1 MTTNALKTTLKYIWN
16 ILLIG
21 LIILAAL
28 SIIPRAFP
36 EIIEPAKG
44 HAHAVSLPLI
54 ALLQGLG
61 LLLGITACV
70 SSLMSFCWRSI
81 SRPARFLYAAIF
93 STLLIG
99 TIATMAVDISN
110 RGQVSYH
117 DYLTFLI
124 VVSLFLAPLIVYG
137 KGYPQSLLDLTSR
150 EKNKEKR

>member
-36 EIIEPAKG
+36 EMIEPAKN
-44 HAHAVSLPLI
+44 HAHAASLPLI
-54 ALLQGLG
+54 TRLQGLG
-61 LLLGITACV
+61 LLLGITACL

-81 SRPARFLYAAIF
+81 SHPARFMYAAIF
-93 STLLIG
+93 LTLLIG
-99 TIATMAVDISN
+99 TLATMAVDISN

-124 VVSLFLAPLIVYG
+124 VVALFLAPLIVYS
-137 KGYPQSLLDLTSR
+137 KGYPQSLLDLTSN
-150 EKNKEKR
+150 KNKEKR

>member
-1 MTTNALKTTLKYIWN
+1 MITNALKTALKYIWN
-16 ILLIG
+16 VLLIG
-21 LIILAAL
+21 LITLAAL

-36 EIIEPAKG
+36 EMIEPAKN

-54 ALLQGLG
+54 TRLQGLG
-61 LLLGITACV
+61 LLLGITACL

-81 SRPARFLYAAIF
+81 SRPARFMYAAIF

-110 RGQVSYH
+110 RGHISYH

-137 KGYPQSLLDLTSR
+137 KGYPQSLLDLASN
-150 EKNKEKR
+150 KNKGKR